1 MRRRD
6 SVRRAL
12 GRSLVRPVNV
22 AELSEELGNRSLPD
36 LRQEFRVVLR
46 AGRARLVPAK

>member
-1 MRRRD
+1 M
-6 SVRRAL
+6 

-36 LRQEFRVVLR
+36 LLQEFRVVIR
-46 AGRARLVPAK
+46 AGRARLVHAK